1 MSRERWGRPQP
12 HQEAA
17 GGMGSWSRAAE
28 GGRGE
33 RRPKFAR
40 ARGGENASRYD
51 NLQSNPMFRKV
62 CVPTSTAPSEAE
74 RTARPRVS
82 LNLLASDGRGRL
94 FAWDSQEKLLLY
106 VDVQHSDSLHG
117 TADNAA
123 LFASKTFK
131 VRSSVEGPELG
142 LHVVLSKDTILEF
155 ENRCHRNYEL
165 DSGLLCVLCA

>member
-12 HQEAA
+12 QPQQEAA
-17 GGMGSWSRAAE
+17 GGMGSSSREAE
-28 GGRGE
+28 GGGGE
-33 RRPKFAR
+33 RWTKFAR
-40 ARGGENASRYD
+40 ARGGENVSRYD
-51 NLQSNPMFRKV
+51 KLQINPMFRKV
-62 CVPTSTAPSEAE
+62 CVPTSTGQSEAE

-131 VRSSVEGPELG
+131 VRSFVEGPELG
-142 LHVVLSKDTILEF
+142 LHVM
-155 ENRCHRNYEL
+155 
-165 DSGLLCVLCA
+165 LLKAVIWNVQKNIIVIPN